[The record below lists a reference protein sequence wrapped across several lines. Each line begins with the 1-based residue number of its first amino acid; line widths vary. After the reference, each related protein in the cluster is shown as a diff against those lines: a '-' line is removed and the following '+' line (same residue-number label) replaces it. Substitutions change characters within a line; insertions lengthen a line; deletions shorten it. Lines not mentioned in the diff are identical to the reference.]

1 MAQYY
6 NQLEKYRTYNSY
18 AQSYLLQRAE
28 RIATMVWRKRTYL
41 MPPMESCML
50 VIR

>member
-1 MAQYY
+1 MSQYLS
-6 NQLEKYRTYNSY
+6 QLNKYRTYNQY

-41 MPPMESCML
+41 MPPLESCVL
-50 VIR
+50 IVK

>member
-1 MAQYY
+1 MSQYLS
-6 NQLEKYRTYNSY
+6 QLNKYRSY
-18 AQSYLLQRAE
+18 TPQAQDYLMYRAE
-28 RIATMVWRKRTYL
+28 RIGVMVWRKRTYL